1 MKLNR
6 KLVIWIFIISLIP
19 LITISIIYIA
29 NNYNIEHN
37 IKRKILTD
45 KLNNIQKEITLWL
58 EYMNQQVE
66 LLNNNKILN
75 TIIKNTINEI
85 NETTINQDEI
95 INNKNF
101 ILNHFNETIKAT
113 KNDRTGNSISE
124 FLILDSEGKTIL
136 STNNETYPAGSSFDN
151 TSFYK
156 YYKTIGISIP
166 GIFGPLYH
174 DETQKKKDVTT
185 FALTSKIIDDENNFI
200 GLIVAFTHPKKLNE
214 IAKYTISSDPNMLP
228 YSIYFYDEKERA
240 ISYPIIYGSNK
251 EYPENFIKNKI
262 IPYNRDYVS
271 LPVTNSIN
279 TTFKTNKIKVM
290 KNSYIGLTGND
301 VYGGWFWIDMATTKF
316 GGVIELPID
325 FATSYF
331 LINTWYYSLILIGLI
346 FISLIFSYI
355 ITRIFINPV
364 KKVSKQVS
372 LIADGHI
379 LDKQNNIKSNNND
392 LGNISISINRL
403 NVNLKN
409 IVWNTQNDI
418 EEIIK
423 DAKVMKNDNKDLSK
437 NIEDSKRVCRSTN
450 NDLNELNQMIKDN
463 VNSANNLKEKARKA
477 INTATEGQ
485 DIVNRTMDSINNIDT
500 FSKKI
505 SEIISVMDNIAFQTN
520 LLSLN
525 AAVESARSGEHGK
538 GFSVLSAEIRSLAQ
552 RSKKAAKQ
560 ISELIHT
567 SGEKIEETVKLSN
580 SSTKVYYQIFNDL
593 KSVTSQIEEFSTRN
607 KNQENGM
614 DSIFHS
620 IEDMVNTNEKNI
632 ELSDKIKY
640 KNDMIISKSESILK
654 VLKYFTISKNPEEEL
669 QIKLKK
675 EEDNKNIIEKLD
687 KKDSDSKQKKKNQK
701 YKEKSD
707 SDEYYDENTQLLV
720 EKPNEEE
727 EKDNESDQD
736 DEEYIEEFIIDD
748 NIITDDDIVED
759 IIQPIDDNKN
769 NNE

>member
-1 MKLNR
+1 
-6 KLVIWIFIISLIP
+6 
-19 LITISIIYIA
+19 
-29 NNYNIEHN
+29 
-37 IKRKILTD
+37 
-45 KLNNIQKEITLWL
+45 
-58 EYMNQQVE
+58 
-66 LLNNNKILN
+66 
-75 TIIKNTINEI
+75 
-85 NETTINQDEI
+85 
-95 INNKNF
+95 
-101 ILNHFNETIKAT
+101 
-113 KNDRTGNSISE
+113 
-124 FLILDSEGKTIL
+124 
-136 STNNETYPAGSSFDN
+136 
-151 TSFYK
+151 
-156 YYKTIGISIP
+156 
-166 GIFGPLYH
+166 
-174 DETQKKKDVTT
+174 
-185 FALTSKIIDDENNFI
+185 
-200 GLIVAFTHPKKLNE
+200 
-214 IAKYTISSDPNMLP
+214 
-228 YSIYFYDEKERA
+228 
-240 ISYPIIYGSNK
+240 
-251 EYPENFIKNKI
+251 
-262 IPYNRDYVS
+262 
-271 LPVTNSIN
+271 
-279 TTFKTNKIKVM
+279 
-290 KNSYIGLTGND
+290 
-301 VYGGWFWIDMATTKF
+301 
-316 GGVIELPID
+316 
-325 FATSYF
+325 
-331 LINTWYYSLILIGLI
+331 
-346 FISLIFSYI
+346 
-355 ITRIFINPV
+355 V

-409 IVWNTQNDI
+409 IVWNTQNDM

-423 DAKVMKNDNKDLSK
+423 DAKVMKNDNNELYK

-567 SGEKIEETVKLSN
+567 SGEKIDETVKLSN

-593 KSVTSQIEEFSTRN
+593 KSVTSQIEEFATRN

-620 IEDMVNTNEKNI
+620 IEDMVTTNVKNI
-632 ELSDKIKY
+632 ELSDKIKS
-640 KNDMIISKSESILK
+640 KNDMILSKSESILK

-675 EEDNKNIIEKLD
+675 EEDNKNTIENLD
-687 KKDSDSKQKKKNQK
+687 KKDTESKQKKKNK
-701 YKEKSD
+701 KHNEKSD

-720 EKPNEEE
+720 EKPKEEE
-727 EKDNESDQD
+727 ENNNENDKD

-748 NIITDDDIVED
+748 NIITDENIVED

-769 NNE
+769 DQE